1 MAVTQSAKAYSDDI
15 IGFKKDIFWE
25 IVKQGAIAGA
35 IFGGIEF
42 AGGFLAGLLSWFGLF
57 SFGSSLL
64 FGAETISSLFR
75 DVILGAI
82 WGIATVIL
90 VIKFYDKLPFD
101 TMFKKVFGII
111 NGQDLL

>member
-1 MAVTQSAKAYSDDI
+1 MAVTQSAKANSDDI

-75 DVILGAI
+75 DKANICSTCLYSNSGNLEIILNLL
-82 WGIATVIL
+82 WYNFM
-90 VIKFYDKLPFD
+90 KFPNICSLSPYE
-101 TMFKKVFGII
+101 
-111 NGQDLL
+111 